1 MIPGSNLEHTGPMK
15 QITGNTYIT
24 PDGIKPCLREYLLLK
39 SRWSPYSRFF
49 QIVLKYRPL
58 AVRGEYSDEIWA
70 KSSLEVMEVLEE
82 CSAHFTITGLDH
94 VRNLPG
100 PAIFAANHMSTLE
113 TMLLPGLVVPIRP
126 CTFVVKDKLVKA
138 KIWGPVMRSRN
149 PIVVTRKDPRT
160 DLEAVLT
167 QGSQLVAQGTSVII
181 FPQSTRTSVFV
192 RSGFN
197 SLAAKLAAKTG
208 AYLVPV
214 AVKTDYWGNSPIL
227 RGFGPVNRNLPVHIE
242 FGEPMKVQGRGK
254 AEHEVCLDFI
264 EGRLKD
270 WGAAIG

>member
-1 MIPGSNLEHTGPMK
+1 MK
-15 QITGNTYIT
+15 QITGNTYTT
-24 PDGIKPCLREYLLLK
+24 PPDVKTCLREYLLFK

-58 AVRGEYSDEIWA
+58 AQRGEYTDQVWA
-70 KSSLEVMEVLEE
+70 QSSLEVLEVLEE
-82 CSAHFTITGLDH
+82 CGAHFTITGLDH
-94 VRNLPG
+94 VRSLPG

-149 PIVVTRKDPRT
+149 PIVVTRKDPRA
-160 DLEAVLT
+160 DLEAVLS
-167 QGSQLVAQGTSVII
+167 QGSELVAQGTSVII

-197 SLAAKLAAKTG
+197 SLAAKLAARTG

-254 AEHEVCLDFI
+254 AEHEACLDFI
-264 EGRLKD
+264 EGKLAH
-270 WGAAIG
+270 WGATIG